1 MNSSWLVPHGKFWK
15 VTVVSLAASFAYTE
29 ARGKRNTKSSFL
41 MTNPRTIIGKKP
53 VKLDE
58 PPVYIGKFYRIFDF
72 PLIQVPWDTNINYV
86 ERMITLE
93 KRVRP
98 PIVDGLFY
106 PEDSA
111 ATLAYIKE
119 TGLKRG
125 KGGLARAIIAPHGAW
140 EISGRLATAA
150 FASAGGRVGKKSPS
164 RVVIMGPIHENGE
177 EGIFLTNSHLYQTPL
192 GDISVDQEA
201 SEWLESYSPLI
212 KVNDIPHLYEHSIEV
227 LLPFVKYCFP
237 QTPVVPILMGGQKK
251 QHIRVLANALRAI
264 FEPEIENTL
273 LVVSFNLGVH
283 SKEST
288 ALNMAQECQQL
299 FKDGKHDD
307 LRAAFQEGR
316 ITGCGGALVAA
327 LLQSGLV
334 DTAHPALASDLLL
347 SAKGEKDRTVY
358 YGSFLFE

>member
-1 MNSSWLVPHGKFWK
+1 
-15 VTVVSLAASFAYTE
+15 
-29 ARGKRNTKSSFL
+29 
-41 MTNPRTIIGKKP
+41 
-53 VKLDE
+53 
-58 PPVYIGKFYRIFDF
+58 
-72 PLIQVPWDTNINYV
+72 
-86 ERMITLE
+86 MITQE

-111 ATLAYIKE
+111 STLAYMRE

-140 EISGRLATAA
+140 EISGSLATAA
-150 FASAGGRVGKKSPS
+150 FASAGGRVGRKSPS
-164 RVVIMGPIHENGE
+164 RIVIMGPTHHENGE
-177 EGIFLTNSHLYQTPL
+177 EGIFLTNSHSYQTPL
-192 GDISVDQEA
+192 GDILVDQEA

-237 QTPVVPILMGGQKK
+237 QVPVVPILMAGQKK

-264 FEPEIENTL
+264 FEPEMDNTL
-273 LVVSFNLGVH
+273 LVISFNLGVH

-299 FKDGKHDD
+299 FRDGKHDD
-307 LRAAFQEGR
+307 LREAFQDGR

-334 DTAHPALASDLLL
+334 GSACPALASDVLLN
-347 SAKGEKDRTVY
+347 AKGERDRTVY
-358 YGSFLFE
+358 YGAFSFE

>member
-1 MNSSWLVPHGKFWK
+1 MFITAFFNISVL
-15 VTVVSLAASFAYTE
+15 L
-29 ARGKRNTKSSFL
+29 
-41 MTNPRTIIGKKP
+41 
-53 VKLDE
+53 
-58 PPVYIGKFYRIFDF
+58 
-72 PLIQVPWDTNINYV
+72 LIQTPQNTIINYV

-111 ATLAYIKE
+111 SMLVYMKE

-125 KGGLARAIIAPHGAW
+125 KGGFARAIIAPHGAW
-140 EISGRLATAA
+140 EISGSLAGAA

-164 RVVIMGPIHENGE
+164 RVVIMGPIHENSE

-192 GDISVDQEA
+192 GDITVDQEA

-237 QTPVVPILMGGQKK
+237 QTPIVPILMGGQKK
-251 QHIRVLANALRAI
+251 QHIRVLADALRAI
-264 FEPEIENTL
+264 FSPEMENTL
-273 LVVSFNLGVH
+273 LVISFNLGVH
-283 SKEST
+283 SKEAT
-288 ALNMAQECQQL
+288 ALNMAQECQLL
-299 FKDGKHDD
+299 FREGRHDE
-307 LRAAFQEGR
+307 LRAAFQDGR

-334 DTAHPALASDLLL
+334 DTAHPFLASDLLL
-347 SAKGEKDRTVY
+347 NANGEKDNAVY
-358 YGSFLFE
+358 YGAFSFE

>member
-1 MNSSWLVPHGKFWK
+1 MI
-15 VTVVSLAASFAYTE
+15 AQE
-29 ARGKRNTKSSFL
+29 
-41 MTNPRTIIGKKP
+41 KP
-53 VKLDE
+53 
-58 PPVYIGKFYRIFDF
+58 
-72 PLIQVPWDTNINYV
+72 
-86 ERMITLE
+86 
-93 KRVRP
+93 VRP

-111 ATLAYIKE
+111 ATLAYMRK
-119 TGLKRG
+119 TGLKHG

-140 EISGRLATAA
+140 EISGSLAGAA

-177 EGIFLTNSHLYQTPL
+177 EGIFLTNSHFYQTPL
-192 GDISVDQEA
+192 GDIKVDQEA

-264 FEPEIENTL
+264 FEPEMENTL
-273 LVVSFNLGVH
+273 LVVSFNLGVY
-283 SKEST
+283 SKESAT
-288 ALNMAQECQQL
+288 LDMARECQQL
-299 FKDGKHDD
+299 FRDGRHDD

-334 DTAHPALASDLLL
+334 DAARPCLASDLLL
-347 SAKGEKDRTVY
+347 NAKSEKDKSVY
-358 YGSFLFE
+358 YGAFSFE

>member
-1 MNSSWLVPHGKFWK
+1 MKN
-15 VTVVSLAASFAYTE
+15 
-29 ARGKRNTKSSFL
+29 
-41 MTNPRTIIGKKP
+41 
-53 VKLDE
+53 
-58 PPVYIGKFYRIFDF
+58 
-72 PLIQVPWDTNINYV
+72 
-86 ERMITLE
+86 
-93 KRVRP
+93 
-98 PIVDGLFY
+98 
-106 PEDSA
+106 
-111 ATLAYIKE
+111 

-140 EISGRLATAA
+140 EISGSLATAA
-150 FASAGGRVGKKSPS
+150 FASAGGRTGKKSPS
-164 RVVIMGPIHENGE
+164 RIVIMGPIHDNSE
-177 EGIFLTNSHLYQTPL
+177 EGIFLTNSHVYQTPL
-192 GDISVDQEA
+192 GDIPVDQEA

-264 FEPEIENTL
+264 FEPEMENIL

-283 SKEST
+283 SKELT
-288 ALNMAQECQQL
+288 ALKMAQECQRL
-299 FKDGKHDD
+299 FREGNYDE

-334 DTAHPALASDLLL
+334 DTACPDLASDFLL
-347 SAKGEKDRTVY
+347 SAKGEKDKTVY
-358 YGSFLFE
+358 YGAFSFE